1 MEAVIVAIITAIASI
16 SVALIEAVSA
26 LKVASIRAQPTP
38 EPVSTNRPGTPDKA
52 LKPSLAPP
60 FQETVSTNRR
70 RDEAISPIRTWLWVT
85 GILVISNFFWQ
96 VVRPIE
102 SGYVI
107 HLAAIPWCTGLLAYF
122 RPIRW
127 TYVAGVVTLLSLIPV
142 LTASFTVGSYYYDST
157 VIPILAFV
165 FTANAVVA
173 TGIAYQRQRTFLA
186 D

>member
-26 LKVASIRAQPTP
+26 LKIAGIKAQPAP
-38 EPVSTNRPGTPDKA
+38 EPVSINRLGTSAKA
-52 LKPSLAPP
+52 LNTIPAQP
-60 FQETVSTNRR
+60 FQETVPANRR
-70 RDEAISPIRTWLWVT
+70 RAQAVSPNRTWLWVS
-85 GILVISNFFWQ
+85 GLLVISNLLWQ
-96 VVRPIE
+96 VVLPYE

-142 LTASFTVGSYYYDST
+142 LTASFIVGHSYDST

-173 TGIAYQRQRTFLA
+173 AGIAYQRQRTFLA

>member
-26 LKVASIRAQPTP
+26 LKIAGIKAQPAP
-38 EPVSTNRPGTPDKA
+38 EPVSITGAGTAAQELNSSPA
-52 LKPSLAPP
+52 QP
-60 FQETVSTNRR
+60 FQETVPANRR
-70 RDEAISPIRTWLWVT
+70 RDQAISPDRTWLWVT
-85 GILVISNFFWQ
+85 GILVISNFLWQ
-96 VVRPIE
+96 VFRPYE
-102 SGYVI
+102 SGYMI

-142 LTASFTVGSYYYDST
+142 LSAYFIVGHSYDST
-157 VIPILAFV
+157 VIPILAIV

-173 TGIAYQRQRTFLA
+173 AGIAYQRQRTSLA